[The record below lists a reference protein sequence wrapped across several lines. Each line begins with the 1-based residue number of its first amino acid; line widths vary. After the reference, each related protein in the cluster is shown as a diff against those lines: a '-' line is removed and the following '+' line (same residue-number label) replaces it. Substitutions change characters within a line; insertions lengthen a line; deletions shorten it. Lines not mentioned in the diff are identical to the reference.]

1 MEVSMAEIKFTED
14 EMKTLKE
21 LQDTF
26 NNLVLQLGQ
35 LSIEEKNLER
45 TSLKLADAKNKLDA
59 DYANLLDA
67 ERKLSAELNV
77 KYGDGILDPRTGVFT
92 PKSS

>member
-1 MEVSMAEIKFTED
+1 MAEIKFTED

-21 LQDTF
+21 LQDSF

-35 LSIEEKNLER
+35 LRVEELNLER
-45 TSLKLADAKNKLDA
+45 TSQKLSDAKKKLDV

-77 KYGDGILDPRTGVFT
+77 KYGDGVLDPRTGIFT
-92 PKSS
+92 PTAKANQ